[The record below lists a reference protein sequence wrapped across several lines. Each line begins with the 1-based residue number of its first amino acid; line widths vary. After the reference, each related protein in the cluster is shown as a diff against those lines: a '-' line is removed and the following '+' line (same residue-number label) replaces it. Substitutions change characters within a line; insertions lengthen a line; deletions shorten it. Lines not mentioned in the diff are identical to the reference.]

1 MIVNVAKT
9 NATGP
14 LVKIAKPKNA
24 HAEIHLSLFS
34 LAIRLQNKRRL
45 IPKVPVK
52 RASLTAVLLQII
64 INGES
69 ANPNYA
75 TIGVRNCL
83 LLFCGQQNNV
93 SPIINIKN
101 NDAKAEGS
109 LAERVPKLSQI
120 SFFGNE

>member
-1 MIVNVAKT
+1 MIVNNART

-14 LVKIAKPKNA
+14 LVKIAKPKNTQ
-24 HAEIHLSLFS
+24 AEIHWSLFS
-34 LAIRLQNKRRL
+34 LAILLQNKRRL
-45 IPKVPVK
+45 IPMVPVK

-64 INGES
+64 INGDKAK
-69 ANPNYA
+69 ANDA

-83 LLFCGQQNNV
+83 PLFCGQQNKV

-101 NDAKAEGS
+101 NDPKAEGS
-109 LAERVPKLSQI
+109 LAESVPKLSQI